1 MIKSLTPL
9 ILITFAIW
17 KKMKRSSYS
26 KPQLWNPF
34 SPTSHLVTHRVL
46 ILIERKVLSHLL
58 NPKWLGRGKVPFF
71 EGTPGNRSSGDG
83 VGPVAQRIRARGYEP
98 RCRGF
103 ESLLAHNRPKKGRI
117 FPSGGRKIMIGIADP
132 KLCNLGVGLLS
143 KWSSLTFSFFFLFT
157 IHGFFK

>member
-9 ILITFAIW
+9 ILITFST
-17 KKMKRSSYS
+17 KKMKKKSRLI
-26 KPQLWNPF
+26 QNPNYDIP
-34 SPTSHLVTHRVL
+34 SLPLHTSERTVL
-46 ILIERKVLSHLL
+46 IEINALSHLL

-103 ESLLAHNRPKKGRI
+103 ESLLAHNRPKRE
-117 FPSGGRKIMIGIADP
+117 FPCGDRKIMIGIAD
-132 KLCNLGVGLLS
+132 
-143 KWSSLTFSFFFLFT
+143 
-157 IHGFFK
+157 